1 MRKAGRPLAAWSR
14 TFTPRPCCARPNTR
28 ERKSKLSQIIKDA
41 ADLFAAEGEEAS
53 EILEELKEQAQDA
66 LGLAVS
72 EAPPKGNTLGQYRF
86 FKETELPL
94 LMRLEDPGERRAALH
109 DIANEHNLGLK
120 NLQSAL
126 TIAEKQAQEAA
137 KARAA
142 EEHEGE
148 DAGDEA
154 LV

>member
-1 MRKAGRPLAAWSR
+1 M
-14 TFTPRPCCARPNTR
+14 
-28 ERKSKLSQIIKDA
+28 
-41 ADLFAAEGEEAS
+41 
-53 EILEELKEQAQDA
+53 
-66 LGLAVS
+66 AVS

-109 DIANEHNLGLK
+109 DIAKEHNLGLK

-126 TIAEKQAQEAA
+126 TAAEKQAQEAA
-137 KARAA
+137 EARTAA

-148 DAGDEA
+148 DARDEA
-154 LV
+154 LVPSPAPSAARGPCASSNAPISSRRLPRPCSASGTSESPTTSGSAS